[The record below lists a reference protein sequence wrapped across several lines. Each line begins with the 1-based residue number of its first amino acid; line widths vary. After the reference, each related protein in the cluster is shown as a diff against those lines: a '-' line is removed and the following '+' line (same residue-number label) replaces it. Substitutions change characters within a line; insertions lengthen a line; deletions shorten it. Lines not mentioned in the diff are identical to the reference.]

1 MIYPATIKGNVV
13 NNEEELHYLVELDIL
28 TPDEYTALI
37 YSTDAE
43 TVEIVQK
50 GKRKSY
56 KALYLDA
63 KEDRDYWFKQYKK
76 MEKKCQELATELLIA
91 KGKKNESN

>member
-28 TPDEYTALI
+28 TPDEYTDLI
-37 YSTDAE
+37 YSANTE
-43 TVEIVQK
+43 TEEAMQK
-50 GKRKSY
+50 GNRKSY

-63 KEDRDYWFKQYKK
+63 KEDKDYWFKQYKK
-76 MEKKCQELATELLIA
+76 MEKKCEELATELLIV
-91 KGKKNESN
+91 KGKK

>member
-13 NNEEELHYLVELDIL
+13 NNEDELHYLVELDIL
-28 TPDEYTALI
+28 SPDEYTSLI

-43 TVEIVQK
+43 TIETMQK

-63 KEDRDYWFKQYKK
+63 KEDRDYWFKQYKA
-76 MEKKCQELATELLIA
+76 MEKKCEELATELLIA
-91 KGKKNESN
+91 KGKKNE

>member
-1 MIYPATIKGNVV
+1 MIYPTTIKGNIV

-28 TPDEYTALI
+28 TPDEYTDLI
-37 YSTDAE
+37 HSTDTE
-43 TVEIVQK
+43 TEEIVQK
-50 GKRKSY
+50 GRRKPY

-63 KEDRDYWFKQYKK
+63 KEDRDYWFKQYKS
-76 MEKKCQELATELLIA
+76 MEKKCEELATELLII

>member
-28 TPDEYTALI
+28 SPDEYDALI

-43 TVEIVQK
+43 MAEITQK
-50 GKRKSY
+50 RKRKSY

-63 KEDRDYWFKQYKK
+63 KEDKDYWYKQYKK
-76 MEKKCQELATELLIA
+76 MEKKCEELATELLII
-91 KGKKNESN
+91 KSKKMSS

>member
-28 TPDEYTALI
+28 TPNEYTALI

-43 TVEIVQK
+43 TAEMVQK

-63 KEDRDYWFKQYKK
+63 KEDKDYWFKQYKA
-76 MEKKCQELATELLIA
+76 MEKKCEELATELLIV
-91 KGKKNESN
+91 KGKKE